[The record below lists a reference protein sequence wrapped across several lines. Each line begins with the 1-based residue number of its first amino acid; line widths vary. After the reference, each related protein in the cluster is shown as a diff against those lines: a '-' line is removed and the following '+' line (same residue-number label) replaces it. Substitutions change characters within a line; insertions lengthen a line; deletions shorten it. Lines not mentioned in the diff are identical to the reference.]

1 MSDPIISVKDL
12 YHRYGDFT
20 AVDGISFEVKE
31 GEIFSFLGPN
41 GAGKSTAINVLI
53 TLLPVQ
59 EGSATVAGYNVAEDP
74 QNVRESIGIVFQD
87 VTLDRDMTCREILEF
102 HGNLYRMPKAER
114 KKRIDELLSLVQLE
128 NKQDTRTKQLSGG
141 MKRRLEI
148 ARGLMTRPRVLFLDE
163 PTIGLDP
170 QTRMRMWDYIKA
182 VNREGTT
189 IFLTTHYM
197 DEADHLS
204 DRISIIDKGQI
215 IATGAPY
222 ELKNTLGEDLIYLE
236 TSDMA
241 RDENNPFGHGNGEG
255 SQPEIKGAG
264 SNAQWRWYKNPPGDH
279 RNPVCR
285 RDQGLCGQPEKTIHG
300 RCICPLHRE
309 GTAGRGCRKNFHGC
323 RAGGEEVTDASW
335 FSDNILARYNP
346 VLPVQDA
353 PYLLPCP
360 ACVVDGVFRDSH
372 VLQLQPVHL

>member
-1 MSDPIISVKDL
+1 MTENIISVKDL
-12 YHRYGDFT
+12 YHRYGEFI

-41 GAGKSTAINVLI
+41 GAGKSTAINVLT
-53 TLLPVQ
+53 TLLPIQ
-59 EGSATVAGYNVAEDP
+59 EGSAMVAGYNVAKNP

-102 HGNLYRMPKAER
+102 HGNLYRMPNAER
-114 KKRIDELLSLVQLE
+114 KKRIDELLALVQLE
-128 NKQDTRTKQLSGG
+128 NKQDARTKQLSGG

-204 DRISIIDKGQI
+204 DRISIIDKGRI
-215 IATGAPY
+215 ITTGKSY

-236 TSDMA
+236 TSDMGETKKILSGLEMVKEIREKSRGLVA
-241 RDENNPFGHGNGEG
+241 MLEGDGTKILPMIIETLSAGGIKVSVVNLKKPSMDDVFVHYTGRELRDE
-255 SQPEIKGAG
+255 GAEKP
-264 SNAQWRWYKNPPGDH
+264 STAVTRAWR
-279 RNPVCR
+279 R
-285 RDQGLCGQPEKTIHG
+285 
-300 RCICPLHRE
+300 
-309 GTAGRGCRKNFHGC
+309 
-323 RAGGEEVTDASW
+323 
-335 FSDNILARYNP
+335 
-346 VLPVQDA
+346 
-353 PYLLPCP
+353 
-360 ACVVDGVFRDSH
+360 
-372 VLQLQPVHL
+372 